1 LPTFRADLDAIPTYS
16 PGKPIDEVSRELGIF
31 DLCKLASNECP
42 TEPFPEVVAAIAAAA
57 PEVNRYPE
65 DSGYYLVNALADRH
79 GVHPSQIWLGAG
91 STQLLGCIALAVG
104 GTGTS
109 AVYASP
115 SFVMY
120 PIASLVAGAEPI
132 EVPLD
137 EDWQYDLDTML
148 GAIRDDTTVVYVCN
162 PNNPTATYRSGAD
175 VEAFIDA
182 VPSDVLVVVDEAYHD
197 YVTASDYASA
207 LPIAASR
214 DNVVVTRTFSKIYG
228 LAGLRIGYAVGGAET
243 IAGLRKTQPPFSA
256 NSIAQVAALEALDH
270 PDQVAARA
278 EANTA
283 GRVQIEGGLAQRRID
298 HAPSQANFVAMTLT
312 DDPKDLSDRL
322 LEEGVIVRPMGSII
336 RVTVGTEG
344 ENRRF
349 LEALDVAGVV
359 P

>member
-57 PEVNRYPE
+57 SEVNRYPE

-137 EDWQYDLDTML
+137 EDWRYDLDAML

-214 DNVVVTRTFSKIYG
+214 DNVIVTRTFSKIYG

-243 IAGLRKTQPPFSA
+243 IAALRKTQPPFSA

-278 EANTA
+278 EANTS

-322 LEEGVIVRPMGSII
+322 LKEGVIVRPMGSII
-336 RVTVGTEG
+336 RVTVGTED

-349 LEALDVAGVV
+349 LEALDVVGVV

>member
-1 LPTFRADLDAIPTYS
+1 MPTFRADLDAIPTYS

-65 DSGYYLVNALADRH
+65 DSGFHLVSALADLH
-79 GVHPSQIWLGAG
+79 GVDPSQIWLGAG

-109 AVYASP
+109 AVYSSP

-137 EDWQYDLDTML
+137 DEWRYDLDAML

-175 VEAFIDA
+175 IAAFIDA

-214 DNVVVTRTFSKIYG
+214 DNVIATRTFSKIYG
-228 LAGLRIGYAVGGAET
+228 LAGLRIGYAVGRAET

-283 GRVQIEGGLAQRRID
+283 GRVQLEGGLAQRRIE
-298 HAPSQANFVAMTLT
+298 HAPSQANFVAMKLT

-322 LEEGVIVRPMGSII
+322 LKEGVIVRPMGSII

-349 LEALDVAGVV
+349 LEALDVVGVV

>member
-1 LPTFRADLDAIPTYS
+1 MPTFRADLDAIPTYS

-57 PEVNRYPE
+57 GEVNRYPE
-65 DSGYYLVNALADRH
+65 DSGFYLVNALADRR

-137 EDWQYDLDTML
+137 DEWRCDLDAML

-175 VEAFIDA
+175 ILAFIDA

-214 DNVVVTRTFSKIYG
+214 DNVIVTRTFSKIYA
-228 LAGLRIGYAVGGAET
+228 LAGLRIGYAVGRAET
-243 IAGLRKTQPPFSA
+243 IAGLRKTQAPFSA
-256 NSIAQVAALEALDH
+256 NSIAQVAAREALDH
-270 PDQVAARA
+270 QDQVAARA
-278 EANTA
+278 VANNA
-283 GRVQIEGGLAQRRID
+283 GRVQLEGGLADRSIE
-298 HAPSQANFVAMTLT
+298 HAPSQTNFVAMKLAE
-312 DDPKDLSDRL
+312 DPKDLSDRL
-322 LEEGVIVRPMGSII
+322 LKEGVIVRPMGSII
-336 RVTVGTEG
+336 RVTVGTEA

-349 LEALDVAGVV
+349 LEALDVVGVV
-359 P
+359 A

>member
-1 LPTFRADLDAIPTYS
+1 MPTFRADLDAIPTYS

-65 DSGYYLVNALADRH
+65 DSGFHLVSALADLH
-79 GVHPSQIWLGAG
+79 SVDPSQIWLGAG

-109 AVYASP
+109 AVYSSP

-137 EDWQYDLDTML
+137 DEWRYDLDAML

-175 VEAFIDA
+175 IAAFIDA
-182 VPSDVLVVVDEAYHD
+182 VASDVLVVVDEAYHD

-214 DNVVVTRTFSKIYG
+214 DNVIVTRTFSKIYG
-228 LAGLRIGYAVGGAET
+228 LAGLRIGYAVGRAET

-283 GRVQIEGGLAQRRID
+283 GRVQLEGGLAQRRIE
-298 HAPSQANFVAMTLT
+298 HAPSQANFVAMKLT

-322 LEEGVIVRPMGSII
+322 LKEGVIVRPMGSII

-349 LEALDVAGVV
+349 LEALDVVGVV